1 MSNFAFQIIAWQRL
15 HGRHGLPWQG
25 SRDPYRVWLSEIML
39 QQTQVVTVIPYFERF
54 TARFPDLR
62 SLAEANQDDVL
73 AHWSGLGYYSRARNL
88 HAAAQRVMHD
98 FGGVFPSQLPDIMD
112 LPGIGR
118 STAAAITAFCF
129 GTRAAILDGNVKRVL
144 ARHFG
149 VHGFPGLRATETRLW
164 ELAESMLPEAEIDI
178 YTQAMMDMGALLCT
192 RTRPRCGACPVAASC
207 VASATGQIALLP
219 TAKAKPRLSK
229 PQKTAQFVIL
239 HHAGRVWLEQR
250 PAVGIWGGLWSFPE
264 LPAAENT
271 LAVCRDAWRLN
282 VIEVRDSPSF
292 RHVFSHFGLT
302 ILPRWV
308 EIAELPL
315 TVAEQGGWWAQP
327 EEALTAAIPVPV
339 RKILTQG
346 AA

>member
-1 MSNFAFQIIAWQRL
+1 MSDFSSRIIAWQRKN
-15 HGRHGLPWQG
+15 GRHGLPWQIN
-25 SRDPYRVWLSEIML
+25 RDPYRVWLSEIML

-73 AHWSGLGYYSRARNL
+73 AHWSGLGYYSRGRNL
-88 HAAAQRVMHD
+88 HAAAQRVMRD
-98 FGGVFPSQLPDIMD
+98 FDGLFPSQLPEIMD

-118 STAAAITAFCF
+118 STAAAIAAFCF

-164 ELAESMLPEAEIDI
+164 ELAESMLPDTQIDV

-192 RTRPRCGACPVAASC
+192 RTRPRCGDCPVAGSC
-207 VASATGQIALLP
+207 VASATGQVALLP
-219 TAKAKPRLSK
+219 AAKAKPRLSK

-239 HHAGRVWLEQR
+239 HHAGRIWLEQR
-250 PAVGIWGGLWSFPE
+250 PGAGIWGGLWSFPE
-264 LPAAENT
+264 LPAADDT
-271 LAVCRDAWRLN
+271 LAICRDAWNLN

-292 RHVFSHFGLT
+292 KHVFSHFGLT

-315 TVAEQGGWWAQP
+315 TVGEQGGWWAQP
-327 EEALTAAIPVPV
+327 EEALMAAIPVPV
-339 RKILTQG
+339 RKILLQR
-346 AA
+346 AV

>member
-1 MSNFAFQIIAWQRL
+1 MSDFALRIIAWQ
-15 HGRHGLPWQG
+15 HKNGRHDLPWQAN
-25 SRDPYRVWLSEIML
+25 RDPYRVWLSEIML

-88 HAAAQRVMHD
+88 HAAAQRVMRD

-112 LPGIGR
+112 LSGIGR
-118 STAAAITAFCF
+118 STAAAIAAFCF

-149 VHGFPGLRATETRLW
+149 VHGFPALRATETRLW
-164 ELAESMLPEAEIDI
+164 ELAESMLPDTEIDV
-178 YTQAMMDMGALLCT
+178 YTQAMMDMGALVCT
-192 RTRPRCGACPVAASC
+192 RTRPRCGDCPVARSC
-207 VASATGQIALLP
+207 VASATGQIELLP
-219 TAKAKPRLSK
+219 AAKVKSRLNK
-229 PQKTAQFVIL
+229 PQKIAQFVIL
-239 HHAGRVWLEQR
+239 HHAGRIWLEQR
-250 PAVGIWGGLWSFPE
+250 PVVGIWGGLWSFPE
-264 LPAAENT
+264 LPATDDA

-292 RHVFSHFGLT
+292 KHVFSHFGLT

-327 EEALTAAIPVPV
+327 EEALMAAIPVPV
-339 RKILTQG
+339 RKILMQG